1 MVLIV
6 LAIRFPTLRYPVPP
20 ALIFPV
26 RYSVE
31 PAIEE
36 VCITFVLSVFAI
48 FTVFAVIL
56 ERERVPPGF
65 VMTAELSRKDDTCVA
80 SIELYTVRLLVVI
93 AFEAVMFCVLIPGTV
108 IGSEKRRS

>member
-1 MVLIV
+1 MDSTERTLVLIV
-6 LAIRFPTLRYPVPP
+6 LAIRFPTLRYPAPD

-48 FTVFAVIL
+48 LAVFAVIL
-56 ERERVPPGF
+56 ERERVPQGF
-65 VMTAELSRKDDTCVA
+65 VMAVELKRIDETRVA
-80 SIELYTVRLLVVI
+80 SIEL
-93 AFEAVMFCVLIPGTV
+93 
-108 IGSEKRRS
+108 